1 MLNAPNCCWAR
12 YTLQYP
18 VPVLLAIMIQ
28 LFNKLQQYCNTIA
41 LLWSAVRMQK
51 PIPAMLAVSA
61 QMSDQC
67 PPAEQINTQ
76 THTAEHANDSCN
88 DITFL

>member
-1 MLNAPNCCWAR
+1 VSESS
-12 YTLQYP
+12 T
-18 VPVLLAIMIQ
+18 
-28 LFNKLQQYCNTIA
+28 A

-76 THTAEHANDSCN
+76 THTAEHANDSYN
-88 DITFL
+88 DIVVDSCLLVLIQ